1 MVGRQLEKTDLTKE
15 GSSMSAKTVNGLM
28 FILAGIT
35 PPVVYLG
42 LGPDGSGILDMAR
55 TEQLFAYLFFSLPI
69 AFMMTRKVQTNNF
82 LDAGLLILVA
92 SMSMS
97 MVADAL
103 GASSEFTKMSDTVSV
118 TAFSSIMLGSL
129 VCGIGIFR
137 TELFPRWLSGLFIA
151 AAGIAF
157 LLLATAAPADIESY
171 VPVFLLVHLVMIIL
185 GVHTIRRSA

>member
-129 VCGIGIFR
+129 ICGIGIFR

>member
-1 MVGRQLEKTDLTKE
+1 
-15 GSSMSAKTVNGLM
+15 MSAKTVNGLM

-103 GASSEFTKMSDTVSV
+103 GASSEFTKMSHTVSV

-129 VCGIGIFR
+129 ICGIGIFR

-185 GVHTIRRSA
+185 GLHTIRRSA

>member
-1 MVGRQLEKTDLTKE
+1 
-15 GSSMSAKTVNGLM
+15 MSAKTVNGLM

-129 VCGIGIFR
+129 ICGIGIFR
-137 TELFPRWLSGLFIA
+137 TELFPRWLSGLFTA

-171 VPVFLLVHLVMIIL
+171 IPVFLLVHLVMIIL

>member
-1 MVGRQLEKTDLTKE
+1 MVGRQLEQTDLTKE

-129 VCGIGIFR
+129 ICGIGIFR

-171 VPVFLLVHLVMIIL
+171 IPVFLLVHLVMIIL

>member
-1 MVGRQLEKTDLTKE
+1 MVGRQLEQTDLTKE

-129 VCGIGIFR
+129 ICGIGIFR

>member
-1 MVGRQLEKTDLTKE
+1 
-15 GSSMSAKTVNGLM
+15 
-28 FILAGIT
+28 
-35 PPVVYLG
+35 
-42 LGPDGSGILDMAR
+42 
-55 TEQLFAYLFFSLPI
+55 
-69 AFMMTRKVQTNNF
+69 
-82 LDAGLLILVA
+82 
-92 SMSMS
+92 MS

-129 VCGIGIFR
+129 ICGIGIFR

-157 LLLATAAPADIESY
+157 LLLATAAPAEIESY

>member
-1 MVGRQLEKTDLTKE
+1 MVGRQLEQTDLTKE

>member
-1 MVGRQLEKTDLTKE
+1 
-15 GSSMSAKTVNGLM
+15 MSAKTVNGLM

-129 VCGIGIFR
+129 ICGIGIFR

-157 LLLATAAPADIESY
+157 LLLATAAAADIESY

>member
-1 MVGRQLEKTDLTKE
+1 MVGRQLEQTDLTKE

-103 GASSEFTKMSDTVSV
+103 GASGEFTKMSDTVSV

-129 VCGIGIFR
+129 ICGIGIFR